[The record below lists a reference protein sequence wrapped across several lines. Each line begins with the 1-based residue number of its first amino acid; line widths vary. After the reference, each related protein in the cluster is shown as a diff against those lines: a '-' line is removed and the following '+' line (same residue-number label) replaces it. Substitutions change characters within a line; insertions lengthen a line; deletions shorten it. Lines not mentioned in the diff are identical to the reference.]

1 MRAIRQSACQQ
12 QVRMP
17 LSVNIRENRDFRQ
30 LLMRLSEVKTR
41 GLIETDGCTVT
52 IRDCAALKRLI
63 A

>member
-1 MRAIRQSACQQ
+1 
-12 QVRMP
+12 
-17 LSVNIRENRDFRQ
+17 
-30 LLMRLSEVKTR
+30 MRLSEVKTR